1 MTKEAKLLVVLDEK
15 GIRTEIKGSVLDVMF
30 MADRALTECRTAME
44 KVKPIS
50 HEDAIRLM
58 DEVIKSYRTE
68 AKFGPE
74 AAKAMAFMEFL
85 KHC

>member
-1 MTKEAKLLVVLDEK
+1 MEKEAKLLVVLDEK
-15 GIRTEIKGSVLDVMF
+15 GIRTEIKGSVPDVMF
-30 MADRALTECRTAME
+30 MTERALTECRMAME

-58 DEVIKSYRTE
+58 DEVIKSYQTE

-74 AAKAMAFMEFL
+74 VATEMAFMEFL